1 MGNKIYFNGNIINRE
16 DAKIDIEDRGYQFAD
31 GVYEVVAFYQGEPF
45 TLNEHMERLVFSA
58 SEIDIE
64 IPPAETLIKEAKNY
78 INETDYAD
86 RNAKLYVQ
94 VSRGVAS
101 RSHAYPD
108 DMEPIIIMKAG
119 PLNPNPEKYFE
130 EGVKIITLPDERWT
144 RCYIKSIALLPNILA
159 KKKAKK
165 AGAYEAVMTRDGFIT
180 EGSSSNIF
188 IVEGDTIITPPAT
201 NYILNGITRQTVIH
215 KLAPE
220 LGYKVN
226 EESIPYYTLLNS
238 NQVFLT
244 GTTTEIMPV
253 IKIDD
258 KIVGDGNVGLETRE
272 IFEAFRELTGFVRG
286 K

>member
-1 MGNKIYFNGNIINRE
+1 MSGKIYCNGNIVDRE
-16 DAKIDIEDRGYQFAD
+16 NAKVDIEDRGYQFAD
-31 GVYEVVAFYQGEPF
+31 GVYEVVAFYHGEPF

-64 IPPAETLIKEAKNY
+64 LPPAEILIKEAKNY
-78 INETDYAD
+78 IKETEYAD
-86 RNAKLYVQ
+86 KNAKLYVQ

-108 DMEPIIIMKAG
+108 GMEPIIIMKAG
-119 PLNPNPEKYFE
+119 PLDPNPEKYFQ
-130 EGVKIITLPDERWT
+130 EGVKIITLPDERWS

-165 AGAYEAVMTRDGFIT
+165 AGAYEAIMTRDGFIT

-188 IVEGDTIITPPAT
+188 IVEDETIITPPAT
-201 NYILNGITRQTVIH
+201 NYILNGITRQTVINR
-215 KLAPE
+215 LAPE
-220 LGYKVN
+220 LNYEVK
-226 EESIPYYTLLNS
+226 EESIPYYTLLNTD
-238 NQVFLT
+238 QVFLT

-253 IKIDD
+253 VQIND
-258 KIVGDGNVGLETRE
+258 KVVGNGKVGKETKE

>member
-1 MGNKIYFNGNIINRE
+1 MTEKIYLNGKIINRE
-16 DAKIDIEDRGYQFAD
+16 NASIDIEDRGYQFAD

-45 TLNEHMERLVFSA
+45 TLKEHMERLVFSA

-64 IPPAETLIKEAKNY
+64 IPPADILIKEAKDY
-78 INETDYAD
+78 LAETDFAD
-86 RNAKLYVQ
+86 KNAKLYIQ
-94 VSRGVAS
+94 VSRGAAP

-108 DMEPIIIMKAG
+108 EMEPIIIMKAG

-130 EGVKIITLPDERWT
+130 EGVKIITLPDERWS

-165 AGAYEAVMTRDGFIT
+165 SGAYEAVMTRDGFIT

-188 IVEGDTIITPPAT
+188 IVEDDTIITPPAT
-201 NYILNGITRQTVIH
+201 NYILNGITRQTVIN
-215 KLAPE
+215 KLAPK
-220 LGYKVN
+220 LGFKVN

-253 IKIDD
+253 VQIND
-258 KIVGDGNVGLETRE
+258 KVVGNGKVGAETKA